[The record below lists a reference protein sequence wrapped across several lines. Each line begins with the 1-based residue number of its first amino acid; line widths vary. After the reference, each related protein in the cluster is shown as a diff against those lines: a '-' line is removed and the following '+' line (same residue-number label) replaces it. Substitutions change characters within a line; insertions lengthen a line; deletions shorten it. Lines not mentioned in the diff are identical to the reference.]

1 MLSVMKQINLKT
13 QDYWKFEQILY
24 TTENRTDVKI

>member
-13 QDYWKFEQILY
+13 QNHWKIEQILY